1 VRAVAAASGP
11 GVSRETGQ
19 ELARRELSKAIY
31 HPATPL
37 VERIINAIIRFL
49 NAAGSVTPGGWW
61 TLVALGAL
69 VVIIASA
76 VLKWLGLKW
85 PGLKWLGQVGPTRPR
100 AAGLLVTG
108 KPLRAADYRQD
119 SEQLA
124 AVADYSA
131 AIIGRMR
138 AIAAELSERA
148 VLTQLPGRTADE
160 LAAETSRARP
170 ALTAEL
176 TAAARLFD
184 EVRYGQ
190 RAGTL
195 AGYQRLCDLDARIQ
209 TIRVPAA
216 RVPEP
221 ASTRAGA
228 VS

>member
-31 HPATPL
+31 HPATP
-37 VERIINAIIRFL
+37 VIERIINAMIRFL
-49 NAAGSVTPGGWW
+49 TAAGSATPGGWW

-76 VLKWLGLKW
+76 VLKWLG
-85 PGLKWLGQVGPTRPR
+85 PVRASRPR

-148 VLTQLPGRTADE
+148 VVAQLPGRTADE
-160 LAAETSRARP
+160 LAAETGRAMP

-184 EVRYGQ
+184 EVRYGE

-209 TIRVPAA
+209 TARAPAA
-216 RVPEP
+216 RVLEP